1 MNRAHSLPSR
11 QPQRAILVFLLY
23 LAAVAAVSG
32 LLQLRFSGPLSA
44 VLSVMWA
51 MALLV
56 PLAVLAPRE
65 AAEVDLP
72 ADDRPVLKRSHRSR
86 DSVEPAETTS
96 PADVGGPVATHTPTQ
111 PPVPHADTA
120 PGAR

>member
-1 MNRAHSLPSR
+1 M
-11 QPQRAILVFLLY
+11 LVFVLY

-32 LLQLRFSGPLSA
+32 LLQLRFSSPLSA

-72 ADDRPVLKRSHRSR
+72 AHDTPVLKRSHRSR
-86 DSVEPAETTS
+86 ESVELADTTS
-96 PADVGGPVATHTPTQ
+96 PADVGPVATHTPAQ
-111 PPVPHADTA
+111 PPAPHADTA
-120 PGAR
+120 PGAL

>member
-1 MNRAHSLPSR
+1 M
-11 QPQRAILVFLLY
+11 LVFVVY

-32 LLQLRFSGPLSA
+32 LLQLRFSSPLSA

-72 ADDRPVLKRSHRSR
+72 AHDTPVLKRSRHSR
-86 DSVEPAETTS
+86 ESVEPADTTS
-96 PADVGGPVATHTPTQ
+96 PADVGGPVATHTPAQ
-111 PPVPHADTA
+111 PPAPHADTA
-120 PGAR
+120 PGAL